1 MATTDYLSGDIR
13 QRLTILRRLARL
25 MDDLDSDTLRQALGR
40 RTMPWAV
47 R

>member
-1 MATTDYLSGDIR
+1 M
-13 QRLTILRRLARL
+13 TILRRLSRL
-25 MDDLDSDTLRQALGR
+25 MDDIELMRFRQALGR